1 MPSKQLSP
9 KILQWPDTQS
19 TPNNSPDA
27 VSPRFELSVIV
38 PTFNE
43 RENIEELIA
52 RLEQVLKGRDWE
64 VIFVDD
70 DSPDGTA
77 DLIREIAE
85 QNKRVRCIHRIGRR
99 GLSSACIEGMLS
111 SSATYVAIIDA
122 DMQHDEKL
130 LSTMLDVLEEEE
142 LDIVSGSRYM
152 KGGSLGEWAQ
162 SRAGISK
169 VATWLSKVV
178 SRAKLTDP
186 MSGFF
191 MIRRQVFEDLA
202 PQLSGIG
209 FKILL
214 DIFAS
219 SSKPLRYREL
229 PYQFRCRQAGVSKLD
244 GMVAWE
250 YILLLLEKS
259 VGQFIPVRFIS
270 FAMIGALGV
279 FVHLLLVDI
288 LYKGFGDGF
297 TSSQSIATVVA
308 MTSNYTMNNLITYRD
323 KRLRGWRWLRGWA
336 SFALICSV
344 GALANVGIA
353 SFLFHEHITWVLA
366 SISGILV
373 GAVWNYTVSAT
384 YTWNKPSA

>member
-1 MPSKQLSP
+1 M
-9 KILQWPDTQS
+9 
-19 TPNNSPDA
+19 
-27 VSPRFELSVIV
+27 IV

-43 RENIEELIA
+43 RENIEELIV

-70 DSPDGTA
+70 DSPDDTA

-85 QNKRVRCIHRIGRR
+85 HNKRVRCIHRIGRR
-99 GLSSACIEGMLS
+99 GLSSASIEGMLS

-130 LSTMLDVLEEEE
+130 LSTMLDVLGKEE

-244 GMVAWE
+244 GMAAWE
-250 YILLLLEKS
+250 YILLLLDKS
-259 VGQFIPVRFIS
+259 IGRFIPVRFIS
-270 FAMIGALGV
+270 FALIGALGV
-279 FVHLLLVDI
+279 AVHLLIVD
-288 LYKGFGDGF
+288 LLFKGFGKDF
-297 TSSQSIATVVA
+297 TSSQSIATFVA
-308 MTSNYTMNNLITYRD
+308 ITSNYTMNNLITYRD
-323 KRLRGWRWLRGWA
+323 KRLHGWHWLRGWA
-336 SFALICSV
+336 SFALICSI

-353 SFLFHEHITWVLA
+353 SFLFFEHVTWVLA
-366 SISGILV
+366 SVSGILV
-373 GAVWNYTVSAT
+373 GAVWNYSVSAT